1 MPCQAGAATAVHRP
15 LGFDGPV
22 TAPQRTHRV
31 PTPVPTPLLA
41 LVLCLVWS
49 SAFVFVK
56 LGLRDASAPDFAG
69 LRVLAAVPL
78 LLVGLLLQD
87 RAGLLAALR
96 DRRVHLLG
104 LALGAVN
111 VAGFLWL
118 QTEGFRVAGIGFGA
132 VLIYAQPLLVA
143 GLAGLLLGERLR
155 PRQVLGLATGWLGVG
170 LTVLGGLTSPGAVTD
185 VGRATLLFLGAAV
198 CFALGTVLVKAVT
211 SRPDAVPLPPALL
224 LSFCYGSVPLL
235 ALGSADGDAVR
246 WTPLLAVCVVYS
258 GAVSLAGGYLL
269 QFALL
274 ERGDAGVVSSYIFAV
289 PVLTAVYGVV
299 LLGEPLSA
307 GLVAGAVAVA
317 VGILLV
323 TWPARSQVLV
333 EPV

>member
-1 MPCQAGAATAVHRP
+1 MTVAQG
-15 LGFDGPV
+15 
-22 TAPQRTHRV
+22 QHRV
-31 PTPVPTPLLA
+31 STPLLA
-41 LVLCLVWS
+41 VVLCLVWS
-49 SAFVFVK
+49 SAFVFLK
-56 LGLRDASAPDFAG
+56 LALRDASAPDFAG
-69 LRVLAAVPL
+69 LRALAAVPL
-78 LLVGLLLQD
+78 LFVALLLRD

-111 VAGFLWL
+111 VTGFLWL
-118 QTEGFRVAGIGFGA
+118 QTEGFRFAGIGFGA

-155 PRQVLGLATGWLGVG
+155 PRQVLGLATGWVGVG

-185 VGRATLLFLGAAV
+185 LRRATLLFLGAAV

-224 LSFCYGSVPLL
+224 LAFGYGSLPLL
-235 ALGSADGDAVR
+235 ALGAADGDPVR
-246 WTPLLAVCVVYS
+246 WTPLLAVSVVYT
-258 GAVSLAGGYLL
+258 GVVSLAGGYLL

-299 LLGEPLSA
+299 LLDEPLSA
-307 GLVAGAVAVA
+307 GLVAGAAAVA
-317 VGILLV
+317 AGILLI
-323 TWPARSQVLV
+323 TYPARRQALV

>member
-1 MPCQAGAATAVHRP
+1 MRV
-15 LGFDGPV
+15 GFDGVVPV
-22 TAPQRTHRV
+22 LQRTQSVR
-31 PTPVPTPLLA
+31 TPVLA

-56 LGLRDASAPDFAG
+56 LALRYASAPDFAG
-69 LRVLAAVPL
+69 LRALAAVPL
-78 LLVGLLLQD
+78 LFVALLLRD

-118 QTEGFRVAGIGFGA
+118 QTEGFRFAGIGFGA

-143 GLAGLLLGERLR
+143 GLAALLLGERLR
-155 PRQVLGLATGWLGVG
+155 PRQVLGLATGWVGVG
-170 LTVLGGLTSPGAVTD
+170 LTVMGGLTSPGAVTD
-185 VGRATLLFLGAAV
+185 AGRATLLFLGAAV

-211 SRPDAVPLPPALL
+211 SRPQEVSLPPALL
-224 LSFCYGSVPLL
+224 LGFCYGSVPLL
-235 ALGSADGDAVR
+235 ALGSADGHPVR
-246 WTPLLAVCVVYS
+246 WTPVLVICVVYT

-289 PVLTAVYGVV
+289 PVLTAGYGVV
-299 LLGEPLSA
+299 LFSEPLSA
-307 GLVAGAVAVA
+307 GLAAGAAAVA

-323 TWPARSQVLV
+323 TYPARAGVLA

>member
-1 MPCQAGAATAVHRP
+1 M
-15 LGFDGPV
+15 GFDDAV
-22 TAPQRTHRV
+22 TVPPRARLV
-31 PTPVPTPLLA
+31 PTFVLA

-56 LGLRDASAPDFAG
+56 LALRDASAPDFAG
-69 LRVLAAVPL
+69 LRALAAAPL
-78 LLVGLLLQD
+78 LFLVLLLRD
-87 RAGLLAALR
+87 RAGLLASLR
-96 DRRVHLLG
+96 DRRVHVLG
-104 LALGAVN
+104 LALGALN
-111 VAGFLWL
+111 VTGFLWL
-118 QTEGFRVAGIGFGA
+118 QTEGFRYAGIGFGA

-155 PRQVLGLATGWLGVG
+155 PRQVLGLVTGWVGVG

-185 VGRATLLFLGAAV
+185 VGRAVLLFLGAAL

-211 SRPDAVPLPPALL
+211 SREDAVPLPPALL
-224 LSFCYGSVPLL
+224 LAFCYGSAPLL
-235 ALGSADGDAVR
+235 VLGSRDGDPVG
-246 WTPLLAVCVVYS
+246 WTPLLAVCVAYT

-299 LLGEPLSA
+299 LLGEPLSP
-307 GLVAGAVAVA
+307 GLVAGAAAVA
-317 VGILLV
+317 AGILLTTV
-323 TWPARSQVLV
+323 PPRARALAQPA
-333 EPV
+333 

>member
-1 MPCQAGAATAVHRP
+1 MTVLQRP
-15 LGFDGPV
+15 HQV
-22 TAPQRTHRV
+22 R
-31 PTPVPTPLLA
+31 TPLLA
-41 LVLCLVWS
+41 MTLCLVWS

-56 LGLRDASAPDFAG
+56 LALRDASAPDFAG
-69 LRVLAAVPL
+69 LRALAAVPAM
-78 LLVGLLLQD
+78 LVALVLRD

-104 LALGAVN
+104 LALAGVN

-118 QTEGFRVAGIGFGA
+118 QTEGFRFAGIGFGA

-155 PRQVLGLATGWLGVG
+155 PRQVLGLVTGWVGVG
-170 LTVLGGLTSPGAVTD
+170 LTVLGALTSPGAVTD
-185 VGRATLLFLGAAV
+185 VGRAVLLFLGAAV

-211 SRPDAVPLPPALL
+211 SHPEAVPLPPALL
-224 LSFCYGSVPLL
+224 MAFCYGSVPLL
-235 ALGSADGDAVR
+235 VLGWGDGNPVR
-246 WTPLLAVCVVYS
+246 WTPLLAVCVVYT

-289 PVLTAVYGVV
+289 PVLTAGYGVV

-307 GLVAGAVAVA
+307 GLVAGAATVA

-323 TWPARSQVLV
+323 TYPARPQVLA

>member
-1 MPCQAGAATAVHRP
+1 V
-15 LGFDGPV
+15 LFDGAV
-22 TAPQRTHRV
+22 TVAPAPHRV
-31 PTPVPTPLLA
+31 STPVLA
-41 LVLCLVWS
+41 VVLCLVWS
-49 SAFVFVK
+49 SAFVFLK
-56 LGLRDASAPDFAG
+56 LALRDASAPDFAG
-69 LRVLAAVPL
+69 LRALAAVPL
-78 LLVGLLLQD
+78 LFVALLLRD

-111 VAGFLWL
+111 VTGFLWL
-118 QTEGFRVAGIGFGA
+118 QTEGFRFAGIGFGA

-155 PRQVLGLATGWLGVG
+155 PRQLLGLATGWVGVG

-185 VGRATLLFLGAAV
+185 LRRATLLFLGAAV

-211 SRPDAVPLPPALL
+211 SRPEAVPLPPALL
-224 LSFCYGSVPLL
+224 LAFGYGCLPLL
-235 ALGSADGDAVR
+235 ALGAADGDPVR
-246 WTPLLAVCVVYS
+246 WTPLFAVAVVYT
-258 GAVSLAGGYLL
+258 GVVSLAGGYLL

-299 LLGEPLSA
+299 LLDEPLSA
-307 GLVAGAVAVA
+307 GLVAGAAAVA
-317 VGILLV
+317 AGILLV
-323 TWPARSQVLV
+323 TYPARRQALV
-333 EPV
+333 EPP

>member
-1 MPCQAGAATAVHRP
+1 MTVAQH
-15 LGFDGPV
+15 
-22 TAPQRTHRV
+22 QHRV
-31 PTPVPTPLLA
+31 QTPVLA
-41 LVLCLVWS
+41 VVLCLVWS
-49 SAFVFVK
+49 SAFVFLK
-56 LGLRDASAPDFAG
+56 LALRDASAPDFAG
-69 LRVLAAVPL
+69 LRALAAVPL
-78 LLVGLLLQD
+78 LFVALLVRD

-118 QTEGFRVAGIGFGA
+118 QTEGFRFAGIGFGA

-143 GLAGLLLGERLR
+143 GLAGVLLGERLR
-155 PRQVLGLATGWLGVG
+155 PRQVLGLATGWVGVG

-185 VGRATLLFLGAAV
+185 LGRATSLFLGAAV

-211 SRPDAVPLPPALL
+211 SRPDTIPLPPALL
-224 LSFCYGSVPLL
+224 LAFCYGSVPLL
-235 ALGSADGDAVR
+235 ALGAADGDPVG
-246 WTPLLAVCVVYS
+246 WTPLLVVSVVYT

-289 PVLTAVYGVV
+289 PVLTSVYGVV
-299 LLGEPLSA
+299 LLDEPLSA

-317 VGILLV
+317 AGILLV
-323 TWPARSQVLV
+323 TYPARSRV
-333 EPV
+333 PVSQS

>member
-1 MPCQAGAATAVHRP
+1 MR
-15 LGFDGPV
+15 FDGAV
-22 TAPQRTHRV
+22 TVPQRTHLV
-31 PTPVPTPLLA
+31 QTPVLA

-56 LGLRDASAPDFAG
+56 LALRDASAPDFAG
-69 LRVLAAVPL
+69 LRALAAAPL
-78 LLVGLLLQD
+78 LFVALLLRD

-111 VAGFLWL
+111 IAGFLWL
-118 QTEGFRVAGIGFGA
+118 QTEGFRFAGIGFGA

-155 PRQVLGLATGWLGVG
+155 PRQVLGLATGWAGVG
-170 LTVLGGLTSPGAVTD
+170 LTVLGGLSSPGAVTD

-211 SRPDAVPLPPALL
+211 SRREAVPLPPALL
-224 LSFCYGSVPLL
+224 LAFCYGSAPLL
-235 ALGSADGDAVR
+235 ALGSGDGDPVR
-246 WTPLLAVCVVYS
+246 WTPLLAVCVVYT

-289 PVLTAVYGVV
+289 PVLTAGYGVV

-307 GLVAGAVAVA
+307 GLVAGAAAVA
-317 VGILLV
+317 AGILLV
-323 TWPARSQVLV
+323 TYPARPRVLA

>member
-1 MPCQAGAATAVHRP
+1 M
-15 LGFDGPV
+15 FDGAV
-22 TAPQRTHRV
+22 TVPEPPHRF
-31 PTPVPTPLLA
+31 PTPVLA

-56 LGLRDASAPDFAG
+56 LALRDASAADFAG
-69 LRVLAAVPL
+69 LRALAAVPL
-78 LLVGLLLQD
+78 LFVALLVRD
-87 RAGLLAALR
+87 RAGLLVALR

-104 LALGAVN
+104 LALGAIS
-111 VAGFLWL
+111 VAGFLGL
-118 QTEGFRVAGIGFGA
+118 QTEGFRYAGIGFGA

-143 GLAGLLLGERLR
+143 GLAGAVLGERLR
-155 PRQVLGLATGWLGVG
+155 PRQVLGLATGWVGVG

-185 VGRATLLFLGAAV
+185 VGLATLLFLGAAV

-211 SRPDAVPLPPALL
+211 SRPEPVPLPPALL
-224 LSFCYGSVPLL
+224 LAFGYGSVPLL
-235 ALGSADGDAVR
+235 ALGAGDGDPVR
-246 WTPLLAVCVVYS
+246 WTPLLVICVAYT

-274 ERGDAGVVSSYIFAV
+274 ERGDAGVVSCYIFAV

-307 GLVAGAVAVA
+307 GLVAGAAAVA
-317 VGILLV
+317 AGILLV
-323 TWPARSQVLV
+323 TYPPRPRVSA

>member
-1 MPCQAGAATAVHRP
+1 M
-15 LGFDGPV
+15 FDGAV
-22 TAPQRTHRV
+22 TATQRPYRV
-31 PTPVPTPLLA
+31 STPVLA

-56 LGLRDASAPDFAG
+56 LALRDASAADFAG
-69 LRVLAAVPL
+69 LRALAAVPL
-78 LLVGLLLQD
+78 LLVALLVRD

-104 LALGAVN
+104 LALGAVS
-111 VAGFLWL
+111 VAGFLGL
-118 QTEGFRVAGIGFGA
+118 QTEGFRFAGIGFGA

-143 GLAGLLLGERLR
+143 GLAGLALGERLR
-155 PRQVLGLATGWLGVG
+155 PRQVLGLATGWIGVG
-170 LTVLGGLTSPGAVTD
+170 LTVLGGLTGPGAVTE
-185 VGRATLLFLGAAV
+185 VGRAALLFLGAAV

-211 SRPDAVPLPPALL
+211 SRPEAVPLPPALL
-224 LSFCYGSVPLL
+224 LAFCYGAVPLL
-235 ALGSADGDAVR
+235 ALGAGDGDPVR
-246 WTPLLAVCVVYS
+246 WTPRLALCIGYA

-274 ERGDAGVVSSYIFAV
+274 ERGDAGVVSCYIFAV
-289 PVLTAVYGVV
+289 PVLTSVYGVV

-307 GLVAGAVAVA
+307 GLVAGAAAVA

-323 TWPARSQVLV
+323 TYPPRRSVLAEPA
-333 EPV
+333 